1 MKAVLNT
8 NMLDNADRRRHLVT
22 IYRAQELC
30 RRHSFEEIAYLCWHG
45 ELPTRE
51 QVSAQNRLERA
62 QRALAPRVT
71 ASLARQPLTADPMDT
86 LRTAL
91 AEDGTP
97 VNALAAAVPAK
108 VVRLFAVLPSIVAAD
123 QRLRQ
128 GLGVI
133 SPREH
138 LGYAANF
145 LAMTFGKVP
154 EPQIVAAF
162 ETALILYAGDIPLTS
177 AFPSRPA
184 NPQHAV
190 GSAIDAVRRSE
201 DRGAGRAILKMVNEV
216 GIPDNASSW
225 VEEALAGGRK
235 IPGFNYHLDKTDDA
249 RVPAMRG
256 ALGMIA
262 GLRRGRHLIDVYEA
276 LAAAV
281 HEATGRTP
289 LLDYPASLAFHL
301 IGFEAQ
307 AFAPILAITRLP
319 GWTAPSARQPAVSSL
334 IWPRPAADARTAEAV
349 ARVR

>member
-1 MKAVLNT
+1 VLELSTIKAVSNT
-8 NMLDNADRRRHLVT
+8 ETMSDADRRRHLVT
-22 IYRAQELC
+22 IYYAQDLC

-71 ASLARQPLTADPMDT
+71 AALARQPLTADPMDA

-97 VNALAAAVPAK
+97 VDSLAAAVPAK
-108 VVRLFAVLPSIVAAD
+108 AVRMFAVLPSIVAAD
-123 QRLRQ
+123 QRIRQ

-133 SPREH
+133 TPREH

-145 LAMTFGKVP
+145 LSMTFGKVP

-162 ETALILYAGDIPLTS
+162 ESALILYAGHLPPAA
-177 AFPSRPA
+177 AFPSRPTASGRA
-184 NPQHAV
+184 NPHHAV
-190 GSAIDAVRRSE
+190 GSAIDAVQRSG
-201 DRGAGRAILKMVNEV
+201 DGGACRAILEMVDEV
-216 GIPDNASSW
+216 GVPDNARPW
-225 VEEALAGGRK
+225 VAEALAGGRK
-235 IPGFNYHLDKTDDA
+235 IPGFNYRLDKTDDA

-262 GLRRGRHLIDVYEA
+262 GLRRGQSLIEIYEA
-276 LAAAV
+276 LAQAV
-281 HEATGRTP
+281 HETTGRTP
-289 LLDYPASLAFHL
+289 VLDYPASLAFHL

-307 AFAPILAITRLP
+307 AFAPILAIARLP
-319 GWTAPSARQPAVSSL
+319 GWTAHPARQPAGVGGV
-334 IWPRPAADARTAEAV
+334 AA
-349 ARVR
+349 